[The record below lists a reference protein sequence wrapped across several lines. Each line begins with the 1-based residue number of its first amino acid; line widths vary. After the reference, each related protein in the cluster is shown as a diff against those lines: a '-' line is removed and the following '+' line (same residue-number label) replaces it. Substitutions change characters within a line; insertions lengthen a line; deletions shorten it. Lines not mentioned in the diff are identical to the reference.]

1 MFIRTGPAAL
11 PIGSG
16 FKVSLT
22 SSDVTMIESCL
33 YMVFFTVEAVL
44 VGIHQS
50 LFSEEVVQDV
60 CYVLFL
66 SVDLSILIQ
75 WWHDISLIRFDKMF

>member
-1 MFIRTGPAAL
+1 MWYF
-11 PIGSG
+11 
-16 FKVSLT
+16 SL
-22 SSDVTMIESCL
+22 
-33 YMVFFTVEAVL
+33 FEAVL

-50 LFSEEVVQDV
+50 LFSEAVVQDV